1 MSWNKNKIVVQYK
14 FESDIKSVVYQ
25 LYKMP
30 IDLDFDYFAQQNTY
44 LETIQCIP
52 KEHRKLYSLYNQDTS
67 LYIVDTKD
75 IKKDVIYI
83 MKNVTG
89 DVDYYLD
96 TINEYLSIISGG
108 GTLNNNSKIMMKNGE
123 LRDYRIIG

>member
-44 LETIQCIP
+44 LETIHSIP

-108 GTLNNNSKIMMKNGE
+108 GTLNNNSKIMMKIN
-123 LRDYRIIG
+123 LNF